1 YFLMDPKM
9 VELELMPSLEVGM
22 AEYDSYIRNGMMLQL
37 RRIEEGEQIEEAH
50 MRNRQLV
57 ASWAYEKG
65 LEEKV
70 IEKVVEDGKT
80 FFEVRDYEKLRVIFG
95 ELLKEI
101 QRIKSEGDYEAG
113 QALVEN
119 YGVKVDVALHEEV
132 LARAEKLNSAPY
144 GGFINPRLVPVME
157 GDKITDI
164 QVEYPEDFLG
174 QMMEYGKNYGFLT
187 NE

>member
-1 YFLMDPKM
+1 
-9 VELELMPSLEVGM
+9 
-22 AEYDSYIRNGMMLQL
+22 
-37 RRIEEGEQIEEAH
+37 

-65 LEEKV
+65 LEKNV

-80 FFEVRDYEKLRVIFG
+80 YFEVRDYEKLRVIFG

-101 QRIKSEGDYEAG
+101 QRVKSEGDYKAG
-113 QALVEN
+113 QALVED
-119 YGVKVDVALHEEV
+119 YGVKVDKALHEEV

-144 GGFINPRLVPVME
+144 GGFVNPRLVPVME

-164 QVEYPEDFLG
+164 SVEYPEVFLD
-174 QMMEYGKNYGFLT
+174 QMLEYGTNYGHLT
-187 NE
+187 E

>member
-1 YFLMDPKM
+1 
-9 VELELMPSLEVGM
+9 
-22 AEYDSYIRNGMMLQL
+22 
-37 RRIEEGEQIEEAH
+37 

-65 LEEKV
+65 MEENV

-101 QRIKSEGDYEAG
+101 QRVKSEGDYEAG

-119 YGVKVDVALHEEV
+119 YGVKVDKDLHEEV

-144 GGFINPRLVPVME
+144 GGFVNPRLVPVME
-157 GDKITDI
+157 GDKISDI
-164 QVEYPEDFLG
+164 KVEYPEVFLD
-174 QMMEYGKNYGFLT
+174 QMLEYGENYGFL
-187 NE
+187 NK